1 VALQTGLEVERCN
14 LIYFKTGSEYLH
26 MTKPRAHQMA
36 LLGLGNSVGTNN
48 QALTGEVFVVK
59 SFDDL
64 AANATKAKGKIV
76 LFNAPFVTYGQT
88 VAYRVG
94 GASAAA
100 KVGAVAAL
108 VRSITPFSLYTPH
121 TGVMRYDENVAKIP
135 TAAITIEDAEM
146 MQRMQDRGQTIEV
159 ELFMVIVNIY
169 LSTSNRAQLL
179 LTP

>member
-1 VALQTGLEVERCN
+1 
-14 LIYFKTGSEYLH
+14 
-26 MTKPRAHQMA
+26 MTQPRIHQMA

-48 QALTGEVFVVK
+48 QPLKAEVFVVK

-64 AANATKAKGKIV
+64 TANATKAKGKIV

-100 KVGAVAAL
+100 KVGALAAL

-121 TGVMRYDENVAKIP
+121 TGVMRYQDGIPKIP

-146 MQRMQDRGQTIEV
+146 MQRMQDRGQTVEV
-159 ELFMVIVNIY
+159 ELFMVIHESNI
-169 LSTSNRAQLL
+169 
-179 LTP
+179 